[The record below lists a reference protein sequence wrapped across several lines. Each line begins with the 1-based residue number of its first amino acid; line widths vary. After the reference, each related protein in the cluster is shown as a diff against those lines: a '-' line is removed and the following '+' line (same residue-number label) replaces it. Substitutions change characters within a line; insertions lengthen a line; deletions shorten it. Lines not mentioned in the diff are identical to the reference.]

1 MNKTHYLCAKKCNDM
16 MINPFI
22 TYGYESAEYFC
33 DRKEETLEL
42 TTLWTNGN
50 HVALISPRRMGKTG
64 LILRL
69 FDELKD
75 VKSDIHTIY
84 FDIFASRNIDD
95 FIKLMAESAMKSF
108 PEKTS
113 MGEKLLKFIKALR
126 PQLSFDNITGEP
138 QLQIA
143 YQTAHEKEYTLKGLF
158 DFLDSQN
165 EHIVIAIDEFQQIR
179 DYPEQNMEALLRTY
193 IQQMHNLTFIFCGSK
208 KHLMADIFAN
218 EKKPFY
224 SSTVFI
230 SLDKIP
236 ETSYSAFIVRLFNE
250 RQRSI
255 SDEAL
260 QFILDWTLRHTY
272 YTQQLCHTI
281 YANGSTDITLDD
293 VKIAC
298 NQLMKQGEA
307 VYLQYR
313 QMLTDKQWNFLIA
326 VAKEGNVRQITAS
339 AFLKKH
345 KIGTPSVS
353 RRIADALCDKG
364 LLNDETDMNGTTYS
378 VSDVFLSRWMER
390 L

>member
-1 MNKTHYLCAKKCNDM
+1 ME
-16 MINPFI
+16 NPFI
-22 TYGYESAEYFC
+22 IKSYESKELFC
-33 DRKEETLEL
+33 DREEEL
-42 TTLWTNGN
+42 QLMLRNCINSTDMT
-50 HVALISPRRMGKTG
+50 LISQRRMGKTG

-75 VKSDIHTIY
+75 TRPEIHTVY

-95 FIKLMAESAMKSF
+95 FIKLMAEATMKAF
-108 PEKTS
+108 PSKTS
-113 MGEKLLKFIKALR
+113 IGEKLLTFIKSLR

-143 YQTAHEKEYTLKGLF
+143 YQTAHEKEYTLRGLF

-193 IQQMHNLTFIFCGSK
+193 IQQTHNLTFIFCGSK
-208 KHLMADIFAN
+208 KRMMADIFAN

-224 SSTVFI
+224 NSTSFV
-230 SLDKIP
+230 SLDKIS
-236 ETSYSAFIVRLFNE
+236 EESYSAFIRQLFNE

-255 SDEAL
+255 TDEAL
-260 QFILDWTLRHTY
+260 QFILEWTRRHTY
-272 YTQQLCHTI
+272 YTQQLCHTV
-281 YANGSTDITLDD
+281 YANGNEAVTIDE
-293 VKIAC
+293 VKKAC
-298 NQLMKQGEA
+298 EQLMKQGEA

-313 QMLTDKQWNFLIA
+313 QMLTDKQWDYLIA
-326 VAKEGNVRQITAS
+326 VAKEGSVQQITSS
-339 AFLKKH
+339 AFLKTH

-353 RRIADALCDKG
+353 RRLADALCDKG
-364 LLNDETDMNGTTYS
+364 LLNDDVAINGTTYTL
-378 VSDVFLSRWMER
+378 SDVFLSHWMER